1 MQCPTTVQTPPGN
14 PRPVSQRSAPA
25 PMSDVE
31 RLASFVGG
39 AALACYG
46 LRRSLGH
53 LVLVAG
59 GSALIYHA
67 FKGKRLALR
76 DVGAPD
82 RQSGDRPQ
90 R

>member
-1 MQCPTTVQTPPGN
+1 MQGPTTVPTPPGN
-14 PRPVSQRSAPA
+14 PRPVPQRSDPA

-39 AALACYG
+39 VALACYG

-67 FKGKRLALR
+67 FKGNRPTVR
-76 DVGAPD
+76 DAGAPD
-82 RQSGDRPQ
+82 RQSGDTPR